1 MKILQICNKPPFPP
15 VEGGPMAMA
24 AITNGLLNAQ
34 HNVSLLVVDSEKM
47 KSDFSKIS
55 NEVLEK
61 TNFKS
66 VFINLKINPFDAL
79 KCFFTGKSLHAI
91 RYMKKGFLDA
101 ITAKLDDESF
111 DVIFFDSIFSAV
123 FIDEIRELTKAKI
136 VIRAHNVEHKIWERI
151 AQNTKNPFKKF
162 YLNHIYKSLKN
173 FEMEICS
180 KADAVFPISDVDTAW
195 FQNKLP
201 QKIVK
206 TLPFGVD
213 ISKKV
218 EISKHNKTL
227 FFIGS
232 LNWSPNIEGLLWF
245 LKEVW
250 NNKKL
255 NFPELKL
262 VVAGRHM
269 PDELFEFA
277 DNRTEFVGEVP
288 DSTDF
293 MLQNGAMIVPL
304 LSGSGIRI
312 KIIEALMNSKVVI
325 STKIGAEG
333 INYTHGKDII
343 IADTPEE
350 FCEAINNYY
359 NSAENS
365 LSISENARQLI
376 ENEHNNK
383 IVIDDLIK
391 TLNKLIDE

>member
-55 NEVLEK
+55 NEVLDK
-61 TNFKS
+61 TNYKS
-66 VFINLKINPFDAL
+66 VFIKLKINPFDAI
-79 KCFFTGKSLHAI
+79 KCFFIGNSLHAI
-91 RYMKKGFLDA
+91 RYRKKDFLDA
-101 ITAKLDDESF
+101 IAAKLDNENF

-123 FIDEIRELTKAKI
+123 FIDEIRKLTKAKI
-136 VIRAHNVEHKIWERI
+136 VIRAHNVEHKVWERI
-151 AQNTKNPFKKF
+151 AQNTKSPFKKF

-173 FEMEICS
+173 FELEVCS

-195 FQNKLP
+195 FQNRLP
-201 QKIVK
+201 QKLVK

-250 NNKKL
+250 NNNKL
-255 NFPELKL
+255 DFPELKL
-262 VVAGRHM
+262 VVAGRNM

-293 MLQNGAMIVPL
+293 MLENGAMIVPL

-359 NSAENS
+359 NSVNNS
-365 LSISENARQLI
+365 SSISENARQLI

-383 IVIDDLIK
+383 IVIDDLIN

>member
-1 MKILQICNKPPFPP
+1 
-15 VEGGPMAMA
+15 
-24 AITNGLLNAQ
+24 
-34 HNVSLLVVDSEKM
+34 
-47 KSDFSKIS
+47 
-55 NEVLEK
+55 
-61 TNFKS
+61 
-66 VFINLKINPFDAL
+66 
-79 KCFFTGKSLHAI
+79 
-91 RYMKKGFLDA
+91 MKKDFLDA
-101 ITAKLDDESF
+101 ITAKLDDENF

-123 FIDEIRELTKAKI
+123 FIDEIRKLTKAKI
-136 VIRAHNVEHKIWERI
+136 VIRAHNVEHKVWERI
-151 AQNTKNPFKKF
+151 AQNTKSPFKKF

-173 FEMEICS
+173 FELEVCS

-195 FQNKLP
+195 FQNRLP
-201 QKIVK
+201 QKLVK

-250 NNKKL
+250 NNNKL
-255 NFPELKL
+255 DFPELKL
-262 VVAGRHM
+262 VVAGRNM

-293 MLQNGAMIVPL
+293 MLENGAMIVPL